1 MKLIMSA
8 IGPYPDRMPEIDFE
22 QFESKGLFLISGDT
36 GAGKTTIFDAI
47 CFALYGETSGTYRDA
62 RNLRSEY
69 ADPSTES
76 YVDFSFSHQ
85 GRKYRVYRQPSY
97 DRRKQRGEGIITEKE
112 KACFY
117 PDGGVPIEGTT
128 AVNNAV
134 KELLLIDFKQF
145 KQIAMI
151 AQGEFWELLNAST
164 DDRTKILRTIFMTS
178 AYQSMGYK
186 LRERKNA
193 SYAGRK
199 TTEDS
204 IVQYFNDAAA
214 PQDDT
219 LKQRLSSLQEKAER
233 SGSAWNLE
241 EMLDVLTAVI
251 TADKAALKA
260 GKKEFAEADK
270 ILEEKKRALANAHI
284 NNDFLRRLEKFQK
297 EKEELEDGKTQ
308 IKERELLLERQKTAA
323 RDVKPVFDALHK
335 EETELQAVMEQ
346 ILAKKEEAEAAGGM
360 IAAAEEKLAEA
371 LSWKTQAEQMAK
383 RAEKLQEDIAQYEKR
398 DALLAQT
405 ARLAEVEKALQTEG
419 NALQQE
425 EEALK
430 EKIKDLE
437 RTIKEH
443 KDCAARLIG
452 VQSGRKELS
461 VLKRALE
468 DITGQLIPA
477 YEKTREDF
485 VRKQEIFLKAQK
497 EYNDAEEKRIR
508 CETVLDNCR
517 AGMLAQ
523 GLQEGCACPV
533 CGSTH
538 HPKPAV
544 LSAQAA
550 SEEEFKKLQSDEK
563 TAKMAKDDAL
573 IEAEKARTTV
583 ESAQRQLRARI
594 LECMQNQDENAS
606 SSAGRKSLEDT
617 ESGIER
623 EMSELFQAI
632 YAKRDKVQRQILEKE
647 QAEEQLKKECEIH
660 DKAVKELE
668 TARGNETDELTDRK
682 EKYRAQKEKNRTAL
696 TEKKTALKAYEKLE
710 YADLETAQ
718 KEQKK
723 AQREAGR
730 ILTAIE
736 AAQNTRQK
744 AENQKTAVSSALA
757 TLEETLGTR
766 CKKAEESRKNFAR
779 ILKTKKF
786 DSQEAFQTFLT
797 DEKEIAANEAA
808 VSEYKQAVKMNAEQ
822 LKQAKQDAKG
832 KQEID
837 EEALREEVRAQTVQA
852 EECRNQNTHTAY
864 RIQINE
870 EVKKKIAGQKSALEK
885 YRKENELCNRLYN
898 LVMGDINNKAKIT
911 FEQYIQAAGFDQII
925 AAANRRLLPMSD
937 GQYELFRKEDSND
950 KKSKTILNLEVQ
962 DNFTGRRRPVGS
974 LSGGESFKASLSLAL
989 GLSDTVSSH
998 FGGVQ
1003 MDALFVDEG
1012 FGTLD
1017 RKSIESA
1024 MDILLD
1030 LSETSKLV
1038 GIISHREELV
1048 ENIPQQIR
1056 VKKTKGGSTL
1066 MVDTGF

>member
-1 MKLIMSA
+1 M
-8 IGPYPDRMPEIDFE
+8 
-22 QFESKGLFLISGDT
+22 
-36 GAGKTTIFDAI
+36 
-47 CFALYGETSGTYRDA
+47 
-62 RNLRSEY
+62 
-69 ADPSTES
+69 
-76 YVDFSFSHQ
+76 
-85 GRKYRVYRQPSY
+85 
-97 DRRKQRGEGIITEKE
+97 
-112 KACFY
+112 
-117 PDGGVPIEGTT
+117 
-128 AVNNAV
+128 
-134 KELLLIDFKQF
+134 
-145 KQIAMI
+145 
-151 AQGEFWELLNAST
+151 
-164 DDRTKILRTIFMTS
+164 
-178 AYQSMGYK
+178 
-186 LRERKNA
+186 
-193 SYAGRK
+193 
-199 TTEDS
+199 
-204 IVQYFNDAAA
+204 
-214 PQDDT
+214 
-219 LKQRLSSLQEKAER
+219 
-233 SGSAWNLE
+233 
-241 EMLDVLTAVI
+241 
-251 TADKAALKA
+251 
-260 GKKEFAEADK
+260 
-270 ILEEKKRALANAHI
+270 
-284 NNDFLRRLEKFQK
+284 
-297 EKEELEDGKTQ
+297 
-308 IKERELLLERQKTAA
+308 
-323 RDVKPVFDALHK
+323 
-335 EETELQAVMEQ
+335 
-346 ILAKKEEAEAAGGM
+346 
-360 IAAAEEKLAEA
+360 
-371 LSWKTQAEQMAK
+371 
-383 RAEKLQEDIAQYEKR
+383 
-398 DALLAQT
+398 
-405 ARLAEVEKALQTEG
+405 
-419 NALQQE
+419 
-425 EEALK
+425 
-430 EKIKDLE
+430 
-437 RTIKEH
+437 
-443 KDCAARLIG
+443 
-452 VQSGRKELS
+452 
-461 VLKRALE
+461 
-468 DITGQLIPA
+468 
-477 YEKTREDF
+477 
-485 VRKQEIFLKAQK
+485 
-497 EYNDAEEKRIR
+497 
-508 CETVLDNCR
+508 
-517 AGMLAQ
+517 
-523 GLQEGCACPV
+523 
-533 CGSTH
+533 
-538 HPKPAV
+538 
-544 LSAQAA
+544 
-550 SEEEFKKLQSDEK
+550 
-563 TAKMAKDDAL
+563 
-573 IEAEKARTTV
+573 
-583 ESAQRQLRARI
+583 
-594 LECMQNQDENAS
+594 
-606 SSAGRKSLEDT
+606 
-617 ESGIER
+617 
-623 EMSELFQAI
+623 
-632 YAKRDKVQRQILEKE
+632 
-647 QAEEQLKKECEIH
+647 
-660 DKAVKELE
+660 
-668 TARGNETDELTDRK
+668 
-682 EKYRAQKEKNRTAL
+682 

-766 CKKAEESRKNFAR
+766 HKKAEESRKNFAR

-797 DEKEIAANEAA
+797 DEKEITANEAA

-837 EEALREEVRAQTVQA
+837 EEALREEVRAQAVQA

-898 LVMGDINNKAKIT
+898 LVMGDMNNKAKIT